1 MTKRLRDDNF
11 MRTERNHGAYRVA
24 IPALVLLAAS
34 TMGGCMIYPDG
45 KITTYF
51 DEKTMK
57 AELEK
62 ADREFGSTR

>member
-1 MTKRLRDDNF
+1 MTNQLKDDNF

-45 KITTYF
+45 KITTAF
-51 DEKTMK
+51 DQKTMK
-57 AELEK
+57 EEVDK
-62 ADREFGSTR
+62 ADRYFGDR

>member
-1 MTKRLRDDNF
+1 MDNDSI

-24 IPALVLLAAS
+24 IPAIVFLAAS

-45 KITTYF
+45 KVSTYF

-57 AELEK
+57 QEMDK
-62 ADREFGSTR
+62 ADRMYGNR